1 MAGSSL
7 VRESDLAFMTRA
19 GAEIGVASTKA
30 FTTQLVGLAMLTLA
44 IGKYNGLTAVQQQE
58 MVAALRSLPVKLEQT
73 LELAGSI
80 EKLAEEF
87 ADKHNSLFL
96 GRCDQYP
103 IAMEGALK
111 LKEISYIHAE
121 AYAAGELK
129 HGPLALI
136 DAQMPIIVVAPNN
149 ELLEKLNYTLETIP
163 QKGEIIYFSSS
174 DVPRIF
180 LLKKGNIKIVA
191 LDSNGNETIKDIIQ
205 KGDLFGELTLET
217 DNKNEEYAKVL
228 SDDVTICS
236 FLMSDFEDLLLKNPT
251 LALSYTK
258 FVGLKMKRIKNS
270 YANLISKDAKTR
282 LYQFLK
288 NWAEQ
293 EGSKNGNVVTIENY
307 LTQNDIAQII
317 CTSRQTATHLLNE
330 MESNNLLSYKRK
342 EIVIQDITK
351 I

>member
-1 MAGSSL
+1 MY
-7 VRESDLAFMTRA
+7 EDLKYWYLRDHKLFRTLSYAQIKQLCIITGFKK
-19 GAEIGVASTKA
+19 AS
-30 FTTQLVGLAMLTLA
+30 
-44 IGKYNGLTAVQQQE
+44 
-58 MVAALRSLPVKLEQT
+58 
-73 LELAGSI
+73 
-80 EKLAEEF
+80 
-87 ADKHNSLFL
+87 
-96 GRCDQYP
+96 
-103 IAMEGALK
+103 
-111 LKEISYIHAE
+111 
-121 AYAAGELK
+121 
-129 HGPLALI
+129 
-136 DAQMPIIVVAPNN
+136 
-149 ELLEKLNYTLETIP
+149 
-163 QKGEIIYFSSS
+163 KGEIIYFSTS
-174 DVPRIF
+174 DLPRIF

-191 LDSNGNETIKDIIQ
+191 VDDEGNETIKDIIQ
-205 KGDLFGELTLET
+205 KGDLFGELTLES
-217 DNKNEEYAKVL
+217 DDKNEEYAKVL

-293 EGSKNGNVVTIENY
+293 EGRKNGNVVTIENY

-317 CTSRQTATHLLNE
+317 CTSRQTATQLLNE
-330 MESNNLLSYKRK
+330 MESNNLLSYNRK